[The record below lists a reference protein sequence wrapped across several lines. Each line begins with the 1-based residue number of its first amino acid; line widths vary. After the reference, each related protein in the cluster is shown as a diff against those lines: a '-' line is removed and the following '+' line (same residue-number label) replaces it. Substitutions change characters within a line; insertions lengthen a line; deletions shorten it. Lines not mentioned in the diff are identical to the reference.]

1 MTRNAKANGGRTP
14 QRVGIAAVA
23 AALLAGVASPG
34 AAAADSMAA
43 ARPDRPDLQA
53 TVQAIVDS
61 GFAGAQLR
69 VHDQTGDW
77 VGSAGVR
84 ELGEAAKPPTNGR
97 FRIGSNT
104 KTFVSTVVLQLVG
117 EGRVGLDLPVA
128 DYLPKFGLDRRI
140 TVRMLL
146 QHTSGLFDY
155 TGAVLPDGTVVP
167 GIPLGGQEFVDNRFH
182 TYRQEEL
189 VRFGLSKPALFA
201 PGTDWSYANI
211 NYVLAGLL
219 IEKVTGRPYGSEID
233 RRILRPLGLRDTLV
247 PGTWPGIPGPHARG
261 YYRYQHAEQW
271 KTVDI
276 TLQNPS
282 WASSAG
288 EMISTTKDLHMF
300 FSALLGGKL
309 LPSPLLA
316 EMRKPHPKGSYG
328 LGLWVQDAGPACG
341 GIILKGMGGFHGYG
355 TMMVSTPDSSR
366 TFELSLTYG
375 DSAADLG
382 QAYNKA
388 DQTLVSKV
396 ICGGRPTPST

>member
-1 MTRNAKANGGRTP
+1 MAE
-14 QRVGIAAVA
+14 
-23 AALLAGVASPG
+23 AGQ
-34 AAAADSMAA
+34 
-43 ARPDRPDLQA
+43 DRPDLQA

-69 VHDQTGDW
+69 VHDQRGHW

-84 ELGEAAKPPTNGR
+84 KLGETAKPPTNGR

-104 KTFVSTVVLQLVG
+104 KTFVATVVLQLVA
-117 EGRVGLDLPVA
+117 EGSVGLDAPVA
-128 DYLPKFGLDRRI
+128 GYLPEFGLDRRI

-155 TGAVLPDGTVVP
+155 TGAMLPDGTIVP
-167 GIPLGGQEFVDNRFH
+167 GIPLVGQEFVDNRFH
-182 TYRQEEL
+182 TYRAEEL

-201 PGTDWSYANI
+201 PGTDWTYTNI

-219 IEKVTGRPYGSEID
+219 IEKISGRPYGDELQ
-233 RRILRPLGLRDTLV
+233 RRILRPLGLRDTVV
-247 PGTWPGIPGPHARG
+247 PGTQPGIPGPHAHG
-261 YYRYQHAEQW
+261 YYRYQDAGQW

-276 TLQNPS
+276 TRQNPS
-282 WASSAG
+282 WAGSAG
-288 EMISTTKDLHMF
+288 ELISTTKDLHTF

-316 EMRKPHPKGSYG
+316 EMRKPHPKGGYG
-328 LGLWVQDAGPACG
+328 LGLWVQDAGPDCG
-341 GIILKGMGGFHGYG
+341 GIVLKGMGGFHGYG
-355 TMMVSTPDSSR
+355 TIMASTPDGSR

-382 QAYNKA
+382 QAYDKA
-388 DQTLVSKV
+388 DRTLVNKV
-396 ICGGRPTPST
+396 ICGGQPGR